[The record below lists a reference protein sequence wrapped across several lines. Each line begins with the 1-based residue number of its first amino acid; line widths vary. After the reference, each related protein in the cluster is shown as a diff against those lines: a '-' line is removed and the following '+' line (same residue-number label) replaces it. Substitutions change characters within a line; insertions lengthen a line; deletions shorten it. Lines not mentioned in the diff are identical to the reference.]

1 MEGRLRLKLNLK
13 NHKLGFMIPRYTRP
27 EMERIWS
34 DENKFNI
41 WLQIEILAVEA
52 HSKLGL
58 VPEHAVEEIK
68 RKAKFDIKRIL
79 EIEEKVKHDV
89 IAFLTNVSENV
100 GEASRYIH
108 YGMTSSDI
116 LDTCLALQMK
126 QAGDLILDDLYKLL
140 DVLRNKA
147 IKYKYTIMIGRTHGV
162 HAEPITLGFKFAL
175 WYEETKRNIERMKK
189 AIDNISYGKIAG
201 AVGTYDNVN
210 PFVER
215 YVCEKLGLKVEPIS
229 TQIIQRDR
237 HAEYMTSLAIIAS
250 SLEKFAMEIRHL
262 QRTEVLEVEEYFSEG
277 QKGSSAMPHKRNPV
291 RCERISGLARVVRSN
306 ALASLENISL
316 WHERDIS
323 HSSVERIIIPDSTIL
338 VDYMLNEVI
347 DIIDKLL
354 VYPDRMLKNLNLTNG
369 LIFSQKILLLL
380 VEKGFSREKAYEL
393 VQRNAMR
400 SWQTGENFVNL
411 LKNDQEIAK
420 YLGGD
425 EFEKIFDYK
434 SIFEKID
441 FIFDRVGIEK

>member
-1 MEGRLRLKLNLK
+1 
-13 NHKLGFMIPRYTRP
+13 MIPRYTRAQ
-27 EMERIWS
+27 MEKIWS

-58 VPEHAVEEIK
+58 VPEHVVEEIK
-68 RKAKFDIKRIL
+68 QKAKFDIKRIL

-89 IAFLTNVSENV
+89 VAFLTNVAENV

-126 QAGDLILDDLYKLL
+126 QAGELILDDLYRLL
-140 DVLRNKA
+140 DVLRKKA
-147 IKYKYTIMIGRTHGV
+147 IEYKYTVMIGRTHGV

-175 WYEETKRNIERMKK
+175 WFEETKRNIERMKK
-189 AIDNISYGKIAG
+189 AIENISYGKIAG
-201 AVGTYDNVN
+201 AVGTYDNVD
-210 PFVER
+210 PFVEK

-237 HAEYMTSLAIIAS
+237 HAEYLTTLAIIAS
-250 SLEKFAMEIRHL
+250 SLEKFATEIRHL
-262 QRTEVLEVEEYFSEG
+262 QRTEVLEVEEFFSEG

-291 RCERISGLARVVRSN
+291 RCERVSGLARVVRAN

-323 HSSVERIIIPDSTIL
+323 HSSVERVIIPDSTIL
-338 VDYMLNEVI
+338 VDYMLNEMI

-354 VYPDRMLKNLNLTNG
+354 VYPERMLKNLNLTNG
-369 LIFSQKILLLL
+369 LIFSQKVLLFL
-380 VEKGFSREKAYEL
+380 VEKGLSREKAYEL
-393 VQRNAMR
+393 VQRNAMK
-400 SWQTGENFVNL
+400 SWRTGESFASL
-411 LKNDQEIAK
+411 LKNDPEVSK
-420 YLGGD
+420 YISD
-425 EFEKIFDYK
+425 SEFEKIFDYK
-434 SIFEKID
+434 SVFEKID

>member
-1 MEGRLRLKLNLK
+1 
-13 NHKLGFMIPRYTRP
+13 MIPRYTRP
-27 EMERIWS
+27 QMEKIWS

-58 VPEHAVEEIK
+58 VPEHVVEEIK
-68 RKAKFDIKRIL
+68 QKARFDVKRIL

-89 IAFLTNVSENV
+89 VAFLTNVAENV

-126 QAGDLILDDLYKLL
+126 QAGELILDDLYNLL

-147 IKYKYTIMIGRTHGV
+147 IEYKYTVMIGRTHGV

-175 WYEETKRNIERMKK
+175 WFEETKRNIERMKK
-189 AIDNISYGKIAG
+189 ALENISYGKIAG
-201 AVGTYDNVN
+201 AVGTYDNVD
-210 PFVER
+210 PFVEK

-237 HAEYMTSLAIIAS
+237 HAEYLATLAIIAS
-250 SLEKFAMEIRHL
+250 SLEKFATEIRHL
-262 QRTEVLEVEEYFSEG
+262 QRTEVLEVEEFFSEG

-291 RCERISGLARVVRSN
+291 RCERISGLARVVRAN
-306 ALASLENISL
+306 ALASLENIPL

-323 HSSVERIIIPDSTIL
+323 HSSVERVIIPDSTIL
-338 VDYMLNEVI
+338 VDYMLNEMI

-354 VYPDRMLKNLNLTNG
+354 VYPERMLKNLNLTNG
-369 LIFSQKILLLL
+369 LIFSQKVLLFL
-380 VEKGFSREKAYEL
+380 VEKGLSREKAYEL
-393 VQRNAMR
+393 VQRNAMK
-400 SWQTGENFVNL
+400 SWRTGESFVNL
-411 LKNDQEIAK
+411 LKNDPEVAK
-420 YLGGD
+420 YLSDD

-441 FIFDRVGIEK
+441 LIFDRVGVENKILRQNKIG

>member
-1 MEGRLRLKLNLK
+1 
-13 NHKLGFMIPRYTRP
+13 MIPRYTRP

-34 DENKFNI
+34 DENKFSI

-68 RKAKFDIKRIL
+68 RKAKFDVKRIL

-89 IAFLTNVSENV
+89 VAFLTNVAENV
-100 GEASRYIH
+100 GTEARYIH

-126 QAGDLILDDLYKLL
+126 QAGELILDDLYRLL

-147 IKYKYTIMIGRTHGV
+147 IEHKYTVMIGRTHGV

-175 WYEETKRNIERMKK
+175 WFEETKRNIERMKR
-189 AIDNISYGKIAG
+189 AIENISYGKIAG

-210 PFVER
+210 PFVEK

-237 HAEYMTSLAIIAS
+237 HAEYLTTLAIIAS
-250 SLEKFAMEIRHL
+250 SLEKFATEIRHL
-262 QRTEVLEVEEYFSEG
+262 QRTEVREVEEFFSEG

-291 RCERISGLARVVRSN
+291 RCERVSGLARVVRAN
-306 ALASLENISL
+306 AIASLENVSL

-323 HSSVERIIIPDSTIL
+323 HSSVERVIIPDSTIL
-338 VDYMLNEVI
+338 VDYMLNEMI
-347 DIIDKLL
+347 DVIDKLL
-354 VYPDRMLKNLNLTNG
+354 IYPEKMLKNLNLTNG
-369 LIFSQKILLLL
+369 LIFSQKVLLFLI
-380 VEKGFSREKAYEL
+380 EKGLSREKAYEI
-393 VQRNAMR
+393 VQRNAME
-400 SWQTGENFVNL
+400 SWKTGESFVKL
-411 LKNDQEIAK
+411 LKNDPDISK
-420 YLGGD
+420 YLSDD
-425 EFEKIFDYK
+425 ELEKIFDYR

-441 FIFDRVGIEK
+441 FVFDRVGLQK